1 MKKKQ
6 KGFVLVETLVVS
18 LLVLAV
24 LIFLFLQLN
33 TININYQKSF
43 RYNTVEGLY
52 ATNNMKT
59 YILKNGYENLV
70 KEINE
75 QNPYIDLTDC
85 QTPLLENT
93 SQCSNLIKALQ
104 IKKILFTTDNVEKL
118 LVGNHQFEQKFLD
131 FMQYI
136 KTNQENKYRLIV
148 SFENDTYAT
157 LKF

>member
-18 LLVLAV
+18 LLVLTV

-33 TININYQKSF
+33 TINLNYQKSF

-52 ATNNMKT
+52 SANNMKI

-70 KEINE
+70 KEMNE
-75 QNPYIDLTDC
+75 KKSYIDITNC
-85 QTPLLENT
+85 QNSSLNNT

-104 IKKILFTTDNVEKL
+104 IKKILFTTDNVESL
-118 LVGNHQFEQKFLD
+118 LTQNEVFEQKFLD
-131 FMQYI
+131 FMKYM
-136 KTNQENKYRLIV
+136 KTNQENKYRLIIA
-148 SFENDTYAT
+148 FENDTYAT
-157 LKF
+157 IKF

>member
-18 LLVLAV
+18 LLVLTV

-52 ATNNMKT
+52 ATNNIKI
-59 YILKNGYENLV
+59 YILKNGYENL
-70 KEINE
+70 KKAINE
-75 QNPYIDLTDC
+75 STPYIDFTGC
-85 QTPLLENT
+85 ESTYLENT
-93 SQCSNLIKALQ
+93 SQCSNLINALQ
-104 IKKILFTTDNVEKL
+104 IKKVLFTTDNIEKL
-118 LVGNHQFEQKFLD
+118 KSSKNNFEQKFLD
-131 FMQYI
+131 FISYI
-136 KTNQENKYRLIV
+136 NTKEEDRYRLIV

>member
-18 LLVLAV
+18 LLVLTV

-33 TININYQKSF
+33 TINLNYQKSF

-52 ATNNMKT
+52 SANNMKV

-70 KEINE
+70 KEMNE
-75 QNPYIDLTDC
+75 KKSYIDITNC
-85 QTPLLENT
+85 QNSSLNNT

-104 IKKILFTTDNVEKL
+104 IKKILFTTDNVESL
-118 LVGNHQFEQKFLD
+118 LTQNEVFEQKFLD
-131 FMQYI
+131 FMKYM
-136 KTNQENKYRLIV
+136 KTNQENKYRLIIA
-148 SFENDTYAT
+148 FENDTYAT
-157 LKF
+157 IKF